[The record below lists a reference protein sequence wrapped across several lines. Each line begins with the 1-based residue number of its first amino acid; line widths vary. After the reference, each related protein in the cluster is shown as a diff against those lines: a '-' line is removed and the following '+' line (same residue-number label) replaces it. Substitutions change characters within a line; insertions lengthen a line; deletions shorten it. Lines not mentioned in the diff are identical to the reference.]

1 MRIGNARID
10 FDGNLID
17 GFDGPSIVEPKVMQ
31 LLKVLAEK
39 PNTVFSREELITAVW
54 GVDFGGDERLSRAIS
69 LLRKALGDK
78 RGHYKYI
85 ETISRRGYRLIA
97 EVAPETPGVLSPP
110 DINQVETTPP
120 SILAPPKL
128 SPKSK
133 SKSVKGLT
141 AALSLAVTITLG
153 LIIFILSRGPIPLET
168 LSVGEELTAGFEKI
182 HNFGHVD
189 AVEEAQSH
197 FQSVLKREPENATAH
212 AGLAL
217 AYIREFTSAESDPAL
232 IKNAKSSALRA
243 LKHNEHLALSY
254 IAMAWAAE
262 FDNERANALQY
273 LERADSLDEDN
284 PLTLESRFR
293 LLGSSGDLDGA
304 EALIIRSISLYPDNA
319 LFQSNAAKLYVYN
332 NDLPKAE
339 RYSKRAIELDP
350 ENPWFYASA
359 AQILHLQN
367 KTSEAVKIVQNGLER
382 SESAALYN
390 NLGTYLFFDGNY
402 ELAASA
408 FEKTLRLDGN
418 THDPQFWANLG
429 DAYRWTNGKQ
439 DKANQNYK
447 RAVQIWKESLKSRP
461 EDVDLRTR
469 IALYEAKMSSGERPT
484 PLLRQVLSQ
493 PELSAIQ
500 YYRALV
506 TAEIWGDR
514 DLSLGLLQRAI
525 DGGYPLKEI
534 QNDPELRALRQDQGY
549 HLIVS
554 E

>member
-17 GFDGPSIVEPKVMQ
+17 GVDGPSIVEPKVMQ

-78 RGHYKYI
+78 RGDYKYI

-97 EVAPETPGVLSPP
+97 EVAPETPDVL
-110 DINQVETTPP
+110 PP
-120 SILAPPKL
+120 SNTKQIAATPLSIPSPPKL
-128 SPKSK
+128 APKSK
-133 SKSVKGLT
+133 STSVKGLM
-141 AALSLAVTITLG
+141 AALSLAVTVTLG
-153 LIIFILSRGPIPLET
+153 LVIFILSRGPIPLET

-189 AVEEAQSH
+189 AVEEAQSD
-197 FQSVLKREPENATAH
+197 FQSVLKMEPENATAH

-304 EALIIRSISLYPDNA
+304 EALIIRSISLHPDNA
-319 LFQSNAAKLYVYN
+319 LFQSNAAKL
-332 NDLPKAE
+332 
-339 RYSKRAIELDP
+339 
-350 ENPWFYASA
+350 
-359 AQILHLQN
+359 
-367 KTSEAVKIVQNGLER
+367 
-382 SESAALYN
+382 
-390 NLGTYLFFDGNY
+390 
-402 ELAASA
+402 
-408 FEKTLRLDGN
+408 
-418 THDPQFWANLG
+418 
-429 DAYRWTNGKQ
+429 
-439 DKANQNYK
+439 
-447 RAVQIWKESLKSRP
+447 
-461 EDVDLRTR
+461 
-469 IALYEAKMSSGERPT
+469 
-484 PLLRQVLSQ
+484 
-493 PELSAIQ
+493 
-500 YYRALV
+500 
-506 TAEIWGDR
+506 
-514 DLSLGLLQRAI
+514 
-525 DGGYPLKEI
+525 
-534 QNDPELRALRQDQGY
+534 
-549 HLIVS
+549 
-554 E
+554 